1 MKKINMYGL
10 NKRVVRGLEN
20 YKITLITK
28 KYEKTSSG
36 KSWRK
41 NPVETNE
48 EVITPKKFELIIS
61 SLPFFRDLGGSER
74 VTKGYTIAG
83 YIPVEVSSISPSRET
98 KIVRSFKVEYYR

>member
-10 NKRVVRGLEN
+10 NKSVVKELEN

-36 KSWRK
+36 KSWKK
-41 NPVETNE
+41 NPVETDE
-48 EVITPKKFELIIS
+48 EVISPKKFELIIS
-61 SLPFFRDLGGSER
+61 SIPFFRDLGGSER

-83 YIPVEVSSISPSRET
+83 YIPVELSSISPSRET
-98 KIVRSFKVEYYR
+98 KIVRSFKVER

>member
-10 NKRVVRGLEN
+10 NKSVVEGLKQ

-28 KYEKTSSG
+28 KYERTSSG

-48 EVITPKKFELIIS
+48 EVISPKKFELIIS
-61 SLPFFRDLGGSER
+61 SIPVFRNLGGSER
-74 VTKGYTIAG
+74 VTKGYTVAG
-83 YIPVEVSSISPSRET
+83 YIPVELSSISPSKET
-98 KIVRSFKVEYYR
+98 KIVRSFKVER

>member
-10 NKRVVRGLEN
+10 NESTLRGLEN

-36 KSWRK
+36 KSWKK

-61 SLPFFRDLGGSER
+61 SIPFFRNLGGSER
-74 VTKGYTIAG
+74 VTKGYTVAG
-83 YIPVEVSSISPSRET
+83 YIPVELSSISPEKKT
-98 KIVRSFKVEYYR
+98 KIVRSFKVER

>member
-10 NKRVVRGLEN
+10 NESTLRGLEN

-28 KYEKTSSG
+28 KYERTSSG
-36 KSWRK
+36 KSWKK

-48 EVITPKKFELIIS
+48 EVISPKKFELIIS
-61 SLPFFRDLGGSER
+61 SIPVFRDLGGSER

-83 YIPVEVSSISPSRET
+83 YIPVELSSISPEKKT
-98 KIVRSFKVEYYR
+98 KIVRTFKVER

>member
-10 NKRVVRGLEN
+10 NKSVLRGLEN

-36 KSWRK
+36 KSWKK

-48 EVITPKKFELIIS
+48 EVISPKKFELIIS
-61 SLPFFRDLGGSER
+61 SIPFFRNLGGSER

-83 YIPVEVSSISPSRET
+83 YIPVELSSISPNRET
-98 KIVRSFKVEYYR
+98 KIVRSFKVER

>member
-10 NKRVVRGLEN
+10 NKSILRGLEN

-28 KYEKTSSG
+28 KYEKTRSG

-48 EVITPKKFELIIS
+48 EIITPKKFELIIS
-61 SLPFFRDLGGSER
+61 SIPFFRNLGGSER
-74 VTKGYTIAG
+74 VTKGYTVAG
-83 YIPVEVSSISPSRET
+83 YIPVELSSISPSRET
-98 KIVRSFKVEYYR
+98 KIVRSFKVER

>member
-10 NKRVVRGLEN
+10 NESTLRGLEN

-28 KYEKTSSG
+28 KYERTSSG

-41 NPVETNE
+41 NPVETDE
-48 EVITPKKFELIIS
+48 EVISPKKFELIIS
-61 SLPFFRDLGGSER
+61 SIPFFRDLGGSER

-83 YIPVEVSSISPSRET
+83 YIPVELSSISPNRET
-98 KIVRSFKVEYYR
+98 KIVRSFKVER

>member
-10 NKRVVRGLEN
+10 NKSVVEELKQ

-36 KSWRK
+36 KSWKK
-41 NPVETNE
+41 NPVETDE
-48 EVITPKKFELIIS
+48 EVISPKKFELIIS
-61 SLPFFRDLGGSER
+61 SIPFFRNLGGSER

-83 YIPVEVSSISPSRET
+83 YIPVELSSISPSRET
-98 KIVRSFKVEYYR
+98 KIVRSFKVER

>member
-10 NKRVVRGLEN
+10 NESTLRGLKQ
-20 YKITLITK
+20 YKITLTTK
-28 KYEKTSSG
+28 RYERTSSG
-36 KSWRK
+36 KSWKK

-61 SLPFFRDLGGSER
+61 SIPFFRDLGGSER

-83 YIPVEVSSISPSRET
+83 YIPVELSSISPSRET
-98 KIVRSFKVEYYR
+98 KIVRSFKVER